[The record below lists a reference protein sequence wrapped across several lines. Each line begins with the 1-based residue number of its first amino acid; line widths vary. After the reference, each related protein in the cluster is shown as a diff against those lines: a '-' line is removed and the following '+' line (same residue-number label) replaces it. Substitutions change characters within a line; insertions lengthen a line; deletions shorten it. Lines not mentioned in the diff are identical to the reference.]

1 MKRRKEDRSRERRR
15 VGRKIGVGKGEEE
28 EGRQE

>member
-1 MKRRKEDRSRERRR
+1 MRRKEDTSRERRR

-28 EGRQE
+28 EGR